1 MPPFTLQ
8 GTITV
13 LMVLVALISPLASAL
28 PSLRILPLGDSIT
41 KGNGSKDQKGYRN
54 RLREK
59 LIGRGTSVD
68 MVGSLKHPP
77 TGMAD
82 NDHEGHSGKVLA
94 QINTYWKLSIAARPN
109 VVLVHAGT
117 NNMDLEVDLEGSPNM
132 LASIIDGLFQNAPDT
147 TVLVA
152 PVIWANNPRM
162 QKNTDRFNPQVIS
175 IIEERQKAGK
185 HILEVPI
192 DINAGDLSDEKHPND
207 SGYEKMADAWLKAIL
222 EADKRG
228 WLKAPTK
235 IDAAGLPGVG
245 LGVGGGTGGAQEE
258 IVGKIWKKQGTAF
271 EGFRIWEPVGTIRD
285 SAESSSREKVILADL
300 NGDGIADYVLADK
313 DGKMRAWI
321 NGGKPN
327 DWKSIGYINPDWKSI
342 TGDMIRLADVDNDG
356 KADLIALYEDGAAK
370 VWKNVDNGKKFESL
384 DSRWATGLAS
394 RDKVRFED
402 IDGDGY
408 ADYVIVYEGGAV
420 KWARNTHNNG
430 KDSSKKNW
438 ETETTIAPGPAGIPQ
453 DSTNI
458 RDIDGD
464 GKADYLVIYQG
475 GAVKAFRNTL
485 KEGGRNWDDLGT
497 IAPGIEG
504 VAGEMIRFADMD
516 GDGLADFLAVADDGS
531 IRMWKNLGITGTK
544 GQSIRFADLTGEG
557 RDDLISVDSRG
568 RARAWINKGDN
579 KWEAIG
585 EIAPG
590 FDEDLSD
597 SRIEFIDVN
606 GDKRADYLII
616 YGGGAVKAYLNNGNL
631 PDPGD
636 RRIWQDGITISPG
649 VGAPGSKV
657 RFADLDGDGYA
668 DFLILYEGGAVK
680 YWQNNKNI
688 PPRNGGRI
696 WKEGIVVAT
705 GVGEPGSKVQFA
717 DLTGDGKAD
726 YIVQYDGGA
735 ARGYRNNGK
744 IPIGEGRKWNDM
756 GTIAAGV
763 SPQGPVHYADINGDR
778 KADYLV
784 VFDGGAVNAYLNN
797 HDWAP
802 KLPDNPGQP
811 IPVEPG
817 TGGGG
822 GGGDGSSGGG
832 DDEGDDDE
840 GNGGGG
846 SGEGDDDGGS
856 DGGSDGGN
864 NGDKDVVYIDPK
876 IWDSKNPTAG
886 CQPPCTL
893 ILPPWPLSS
902 KTTISFPV
910 ITETFKETWP
920 ETTSGVTKYGTTTIT
935 VKITLP
941 PLTTSEIGV
950 SNVILT
956 ESTSISVPVRGSVIP
971 SPVTLTEPT
980 HGITY
985 TYKPGPLP
993 TDDVNV
999 GPPPGIA
1006 PGVIITAGPPG
1017 PICKSGC
1024 GKPCLF
1030 GCAPGGGGGG
1040 SGGGSIGCIGGGC
1053 PGPGGNC
1060 VGPGCEKSNDDDND
1074 DDDNDDDDD
1083 DDEDCATETN
1093 TECHQVCTTKP
1104 CATVCN
1110 TYLGCD
1116 CTTSQVTDY
1125 WVSCESSSCTTTST
1139 EVITGCFLT
1148 ATATTTGASCPLTPV
1163 DYGDDFGDDDNAL
1176 GNLGSTYKTTFSA
1189 SVIVSSTPYPVND
1202 GYATVDRTAYSI
1214 PDVESASK
1222 TKMRGTSAVILP
1234 SYVGTT
1240 ISVTIKGISFITTSY
1255 PKATTT
1261 FGETTT
1267 TEPSET
1273 TTSYPTNTAINEGEA
1288 YCYEGDTNYV
1298 EFTKDEARQVIGSFC
1313 DSSYTLGPGNTFG
1326 QNVALEEDG
1335 YTVIVSA
1342 KWAPDQSGCGDK
1354 EPFSFSEDDW
1364 NHDLCLGG
1372 WTAGYSCPN
1381 DEEDR
1386 QSSYGGVYV
1395 LDPPEN
1401 GGCLLLS
1408 LYAYDTS
1415 TMRLKALPKGAESLI
1430 PPVMNVTHMG
1440 EKKEWIANDKFDGR
1454 RMWPVAE
1461 GTTHGGK
1468 PSTTGVVQTKNSS

>member
-132 LASIIDGLFQNAPDT
+132 LASIVDGLFQNAPDT

-207 SGYEKMADAWLKAIL
+207 NGYEKMADTWLKAIL

-245 LGVGGGTGGAQEE
+245 LGVGGGAGGAQEE
-258 IVGKIWKKQGTAF
+258 IVGKIWKKQGTVF
-271 EGFRIWEPVGTIRD
+271 EGFRTWDSVGTIRG
-285 SAESSSREKVILADL
+285 SAENSSREKVILADL
-300 NGDGIADYVLADK
+300 NGDGIADYALADK
-313 DGKMRAWI
+313 DGKIRAWI

-327 DWKSIGYINPDWKSI
+327 DWKSIGYINPDWKSV
-342 TGDMIRLADVDNDG
+342 TGDMIRFADVDNDG

-384 DSRWATGLAS
+384 DSRWATGLTS

-408 ADYVIVYEGGAV
+408 ADYVVVYDGGAV

-453 DSTNI
+453 DSTSI

-504 VAGEMIRFADMD
+504 VTGEMIRFADMD
-516 GDGLADFLAVADDGS
+516 GDGLADFLAVTDDGS

-631 PDPGD
+631 PDPGN

-649 VGAPGSKV
+649 VGEPGSKV

-705 GVGEPGSKVQFA
+705 GVGEPGSKVRFA

-784 VFDGGAVNAYLNN
+784 VFDGGA
-797 HDWAP
+797 
-802 KLPDNPGQP
+802 
-811 IPVEPG
+811 
-817 TGGGG
+817 
-822 GGGDGSSGGG
+822 
-832 DDEGDDDE
+832 
-840 GNGGGG
+840 
-846 SGEGDDDGGS
+846 
-856 DGGSDGGN
+856 
-864 NGDKDVVYIDPK
+864 
-876 IWDSKNPTAG
+876 
-886 CQPPCTL
+886 
-893 ILPPWPLSS
+893 
-902 KTTISFPV
+902 TTISFPV

-941 PLTTSEIGV
+941 PLVTSEIGV

-993 TDDVNV
+993 TNDVNI

-1024 GKPCLF
+1024 
-1030 GCAPGGGGGG
+1030 
-1040 SGGGSIGCIGGGC
+1040 
-1053 PGPGGNC
+1053 
-1060 VGPGCEKSNDDDND
+1060 
-1074 DDDNDDDDD
+1074 
-1083 DDEDCATETN
+1083 
-1093 TECHQVCTTKP
+1093 
-1104 CATVCN
+1104 
-1110 TYLGCD
+1110 
-1116 CTTSQVTDY
+1116 
-1125 WVSCESSSCTTTST
+1125 
-1139 EVITGCFLT
+1139 GCFLT

-1163 DYGDDFGDDDNAL
+1163 DYGDDFGDDNNAL
-1176 GNLGSTYKTTFSA
+1176 GNLGSTYKTTFAA

-1273 TTSYPTNTAINEGEA
+1273 TTSYPTNTAINEAEA

-1313 DSSYTLGPGNTFG
+1313 DSSYTLDPGNTFG

-1386 QSSYGGVYV
+1386 QSSYGGAYV

-1461 GTTHGGK
+1461 STTHGGK

>member
-245 LGVGGGTGGAQEE
+245 LGVGGGAGGAQEE
-258 IVGKIWKKQGTAF
+258 IVGKIWKKQGTVF
-271 EGFRIWEPVGTIRD
+271 EGFRTWDSVGTIRG
-285 SAESSSREKVILADL
+285 SAENSSREKVILADL

-313 DGKMRAWI
+313 DGKIRAWI

-327 DWKSIGYINPDWKSI
+327 DWKSIDYINPDWKSI

-384 DSRWATGLAS
+384 DSRWATGLVS

-408 ADYVIVYEGGAV
+408 ADYVVVYEGGAV

-453 DSTNI
+453 DSTSI

-504 VAGEMIRFADMD
+504 VTGEMIRFADMD

-649 VGAPGSKV
+649 VGEPGSKV

-705 GVGEPGSKVQFA
+705 GVGEPGSKVRFA

-784 VFDGGAVNAYLNN
+784 VFDGGA
-797 HDWAP
+797 
-802 KLPDNPGQP
+802 
-811 IPVEPG
+811 
-817 TGGGG
+817 
-822 GGGDGSSGGG
+822 
-832 DDEGDDDE
+832 
-840 GNGGGG
+840 
-846 SGEGDDDGGS
+846 
-856 DGGSDGGN
+856 
-864 NGDKDVVYIDPK
+864 
-876 IWDSKNPTAG
+876 
-886 CQPPCTL
+886 
-893 ILPPWPLSS
+893 
-902 KTTISFPV
+902 TTISFPV

-941 PLTTSEIGV
+941 PLVTSEIGV

-993 TDDVNV
+993 TNDVNI

-1024 GKPCLF
+1024 
-1030 GCAPGGGGGG
+1030 
-1040 SGGGSIGCIGGGC
+1040 
-1053 PGPGGNC
+1053 
-1060 VGPGCEKSNDDDND
+1060 
-1074 DDDNDDDDD
+1074 
-1083 DDEDCATETN
+1083 
-1093 TECHQVCTTKP
+1093 
-1104 CATVCN
+1104 
-1110 TYLGCD
+1110 
-1116 CTTSQVTDY
+1116 
-1125 WVSCESSSCTTTST
+1125 
-1139 EVITGCFLT
+1139 GCFLT

-1163 DYGDDFGDDDNAL
+1163 DYGDDFGDDNNAL

-1261 FGETTT
+1261 FGETTS

-1273 TTSYPTNTAINEGEA
+1273 TTSYPTNTAINEAEA

-1313 DSSYTLGPGNTFG
+1313 DSSYTLDPGNTFG

-1386 QSSYGGVYV
+1386 QSSYGGAYV

-1461 GTTHGGK
+1461 STTHGGK

>member
-1 MPPFTLQ
+1 MPSFTLQ
-8 GTITV
+8 GAIIMM
-13 LMVLVALISPLASAL
+13 MVIVALISPLASAL

-117 NNMDLEVDLEGSPNM
+117 NNMDLEVDLEGSPHM

-162 QKNTDRFNPQVIS
+162 QKNTDRFNPQVTS

-258 IVGKIWKKQGTAF
+258 IVGKIWKKQGTVF
-271 EGFRIWEPVGTIRD
+271 EGFRTWEPVGTIRG
-285 SAESSSREKVILADL
+285 SAENSSREKVILADL

-342 TGDMIRLADVDNDG
+342 KGNMIRLADVDNDG

-370 VWKNVDNGKKFESL
+370 VWKNVDNGKRFESL

-408 ADYVIVYEGGAV
+408 ADYVIVYGGGAV

-453 DSTNI
+453 DSTSI

-464 GKADYLVIYQG
+464 GKADYLVIYDG

-485 KEGGRNWDDLGT
+485 EEGGRNWDDLGT

-504 VAGEMIRFADMD
+504 VTGEMIRFADMD
-516 GDGLADFLAVADDGS
+516 GDGLADFLAVTDDGS

-557 RDDLISVDSRG
+557 RDDLISVDFRG

-597 SRIEFIDVN
+597 SRVEFIDVN

-649 VGAPGSKV
+649 VGEPGSKV
-657 RFADLDGDGYA
+657 EFADLDGDGYA

-705 GVGEPGSKVQFA
+705 GVGEPGSKVRFA

-756 GTIAAGV
+756 GTIASGV

-784 VFDGGAVNAYLNN
+784 VFGGGAVNAYLNN
-797 HDWAP
+797 HDWTP
-802 KLPDNPGQP
+802 KLPDKPGQP
-811 IPVEPG
+811 IP
-817 TGGGG
+817 
-822 GGGDGSSGGG
+822 
-832 DDEGDDDE
+832 
-840 GNGGGG
+840 
-846 SGEGDDDGGS
+846 
-856 DGGSDGGN
+856 
-864 NGDKDVVYIDPK
+864 

-935 VKITLP
+935 VRITLP

-956 ESTSISVPVRGSVIP
+956 ESTSKSVPVRGSVIP

-993 TDDVNV
+993 TDDVDI

-1024 GKPCLF
+1024 
-1030 GCAPGGGGGG
+1030 
-1040 SGGGSIGCIGGGC
+1040 
-1053 PGPGGNC
+1053 
-1060 VGPGCEKSNDDDND
+1060 
-1074 DDDNDDDDD
+1074 
-1083 DDEDCATETN
+1083 
-1093 TECHQVCTTKP
+1093 
-1104 CATVCN
+1104 
-1110 TYLGCD
+1110 GCD

-1139 EVITGCFLT
+1139 EIITGCFLT
-1148 ATATTTGASCPLTPV
+1148 ETATTTDASCPLTTL
-1163 DYGDDFGDDDNAL
+1163 DYDGDLGDDYNGV
-1176 GNLGSTYKTTFSA
+1176 GNWGSTYKTTFSA

-1202 GYATVDRTAYSI
+1202 GYATVDRTAYPI
-1214 PDVESASK
+1214 PDVKSATK
-1222 TKMRGTSAVILP
+1222 TKMRGTSAIILP
-1234 SYVGTT
+1234 SHVGNT
-1240 ISVTIKGISFITTSY
+1240 ISVTIKGVSFVTTWY

-1261 FGETTT
+1261 VGESTSTS

-1273 TTSYPTNTAINEGEA
+1273 TSFPTNTAITEAEA
-1288 YCYEGDTNYV
+1288 YCFEGNSDYV
-1298 EFTKDEARQVIGSFC
+1298 EFTLNEARQVIGSFC
-1313 DSSYTLGPGNTFG
+1313 DSSYTLDPDNTFG
-1326 QNVALEEDG
+1326 QNMALEENG

-1354 EPFSFSEDDW
+1354 EAFSFAEDDW
-1364 NHDLCLGG
+1364 NHDLCLDG
-1372 WTAGYSCPN
+1372 WDAAYSCPD
-1381 DEEDR
+1381 DEDDR
-1386 QSSYGGVYV
+1386 QSSYGGAYV
-1395 LDPPEN
+1395 LDPPKN

-1415 TMRLKALPKGAESLI
+1415 TMRLKALPEGAGSPI
-1430 PPVMNVTHMG
+1430 PPMMNVTYVG
-1440 EKKEWIANDKFDGR
+1440 EKKQWVANDKSDGR

-1461 GTTHGGK
+1461 GTTHEGK
-1468 PSTTGVVQTKNSS
+1468 PSTTGEVQTKNLS

>member
-1 MPPFTLQ
+1 MPT
-8 GTITV
+8 
-13 LMVLVALISPLASAL
+13 M
-28 PSLRILPLGDSIT
+28 
-41 KGNGSKDQKGYRN
+41 
-54 RLREK
+54 
-59 LIGRGTSVD
+59 
-68 MVGSLKHPP
+68 
-77 TGMAD
+77 
-82 NDHEGHSGKVLA
+82 
-94 QINTYWKLSIAARPN
+94 LS
-109 VVLVHAGT
+109 
-117 NNMDLEVDLEGSPNM
+117 
-132 LASIIDGLFQNAPDT
+132 
-147 TVLVA
+147 
-152 PVIWANNPRM
+152 
-162 QKNTDRFNPQVIS
+162 
-175 IIEERQKAGK
+175 
-185 HILEVPI
+185 
-192 DINAGDLSDEKHPND
+192 
-207 SGYEKMADAWLKAIL
+207 Y
-222 EADKRG
+222 
-228 WLKAPTK
+228 
-235 IDAAGLPGVG
+235 
-245 LGVGGGTGGAQEE
+245 
-258 IVGKIWKKQGTAF
+258 
-271 EGFRIWEPVGTIRD
+271 
-285 SAESSSREKVILADL
+285 
-300 NGDGIADYVLADK
+300 
-313 DGKMRAWI
+313 
-321 NGGKPN
+321 
-327 DWKSIGYINPDWKSI
+327 
-342 TGDMIRLADVDNDG
+342 
-356 KADLIALYEDGAAK
+356 
-370 VWKNVDNGKKFESL
+370 
-384 DSRWATGLAS
+384 
-394 RDKVRFED
+394 
-402 IDGDGY
+402 
-408 ADYVIVYEGGAV
+408 
-420 KWARNTHNNG
+420 
-430 KDSSKKNW
+430 SSKKNW
-438 ETETTIAPGPAGIPQ
+438 ETEATIAPRPAGIPQ
-453 DSTNI
+453 DSTSI

-485 KEGGRNWDDLGT
+485 KEGDRNWDNLGT

-504 VAGEMIRFADMD
+504 VTGEMIRFADMD

-531 IRMWKNLGITGTK
+531 VRMWKNLGITGTK

-568 RARAWINKGDN
+568 RARAWINKGEN

-636 RRIWQDGITISPG
+636 RRIWRDGITISPG
-649 VGAPGSKV
+649 VGEPGSKV

-668 DFLILYEGGAVK
+668 DFLILYDGGAER
-680 YWQNNKNI
+680 W
-688 PPRNGGRI
+688 PHLER
-696 WKEGIVVAT
+696 GIVVAT
-705 GVGEPGSKVQFA
+705 GVGEPGSKVRFA

-811 IPVEPG
+811 VPVEPG

-822 GGGDGSSGGG
+822 GGGGDSGDG
-832 DDEGDDDE
+832 
-840 GNGGGG
+840 
-846 SGEGDDDGGS
+846 
-856 DGGSDGGN
+856 DGGN
-864 NGDKDVVYIDPK
+864 NGDKDIVYIDPK

-886 CQPPCTL
+886 CQPLCTL
-893 ILPPWPLSS
+893 ILPSWPLSS

-910 ITETFKETWP
+910 VTETFKETWP

-956 ESTSISVPVRGSVIP
+956 ESTSKSVPIRGSVIP

-985 TYKPGPLP
+985 TYKPGTLP
-993 TDDVNV
+993 TGDVDI

-1030 GCAPGGGGGG
+1030 GCNPGGGGGG

-1060 VGPGCEKSNDDDND
+1060 VGPGCEKNKDDDND
-1074 DDDNDDDDD
+1074 DNDDNDNDNDDDDD

-1125 WVSCESSSCTTTST
+1125 WVSCKSSSCTTTST
-1139 EVITGCFLT
+1139 EVITGCLLT
-1148 ATATTTGASCPLTPV
+1148 ATATTTASSCPLTTL
-1163 DYGDDFGDDDNAL
+1163 DYNDDLGDDYNGI
-1176 GNLGSTYKTTFSA
+1176 GNWGSTYKTTFSA

-1202 GYATVDRTAYSI
+1202 GYATVDRTAYPI
-1214 PDVESASK
+1214 TDVKSATK
-1222 TKMRGTSAVILP
+1222 TKMLGTSAIIVP
-1234 SYVGTT
+1234 SHVGNT
-1240 ISVTIKGISFITTSY
+1240 ISVTIKGVSFVTTNDNI
-1255 PKATTT
+1255 PNRNGHPEA
-1261 FGETTT
+1261 
-1267 TEPSET
+1267 
-1273 TTSYPTNTAINEGEA
+1273 EA
-1288 YCYEGDTNYV
+1288 YCFEGNSDYV
-1298 EFTKDEARQVIGSFC
+1298 EFTKDEARQVVGSFC
-1313 DSSYTLGPGNTFG
+1313 DSSYTLDPDNTFG

-1335 YTVIVSA
+1335 YTVVVSA
-1342 KWAPDQSGCGDK
+1342 KWAPDQSGCGEK
-1354 EPFSFSEDDW
+1354 EPFSFSGDDW
-1364 NHDLCLGG
+1364 NHDLCSGG
-1372 WTAGYSCPN
+1372 WTADYSCPN
-1381 DEEDR
+1381 DVEDR
-1386 QSSYGGVYV
+1386 QSSYGGAYV

-1415 TMRLKALPKGAESLI
+1415 TMRLKALPKGSESLI
-1430 PPVMNVTHMG
+1430 PSVMNVTHMG
-1440 EKKEWIANDKFDGR
+1440 EKKEWIANDKYDGR

-1461 GTTHGGK
+1461 GTTQVGK
-1468 PSTTGVVQTKNSS
+1468 PSTTGAVKTKNLP

>member
-245 LGVGGGTGGAQEE
+245 LGVGGGAGGAQEE
-258 IVGKIWKKQGTAF
+258 IVGKIWKKQGTVF
-271 EGFRIWEPVGTIRD
+271 EGFRTWDSVGTIRG
-285 SAESSSREKVILADL
+285 SAENSSREKVILADL

-313 DGKMRAWI
+313 DGKIRAWI

-327 DWKSIGYINPDWKSI
+327 DWKSIGYINPDWKSV
-342 TGDMIRLADVDNDG
+342 TGDMIRFADVDNDG

-408 ADYVIVYEGGAV
+408 ADYVVVYEGGAV

-453 DSTNI
+453 DSTSI

-504 VAGEMIRFADMD
+504 VTGEMIRFADMD

-649 VGAPGSKV
+649 VGEPGSKV

-705 GVGEPGSKVQFA
+705 GVGEPGSKVRFA

-784 VFDGGAVNAYLNN
+784 VFDGGA
-797 HDWAP
+797 
-802 KLPDNPGQP
+802 
-811 IPVEPG
+811 
-817 TGGGG
+817 
-822 GGGDGSSGGG
+822 
-832 DDEGDDDE
+832 
-840 GNGGGG
+840 
-846 SGEGDDDGGS
+846 
-856 DGGSDGGN
+856 
-864 NGDKDVVYIDPK
+864 
-876 IWDSKNPTAG
+876 
-886 CQPPCTL
+886 
-893 ILPPWPLSS
+893 
-902 KTTISFPV
+902 TTISFPV

-941 PLTTSEIGV
+941 PLVTSEIGV

-993 TDDVNV
+993 TNDVNI

-1024 GKPCLF
+1024 
-1030 GCAPGGGGGG
+1030 
-1040 SGGGSIGCIGGGC
+1040 
-1053 PGPGGNC
+1053 
-1060 VGPGCEKSNDDDND
+1060 
-1074 DDDNDDDDD
+1074 
-1083 DDEDCATETN
+1083 
-1093 TECHQVCTTKP
+1093 
-1104 CATVCN
+1104 
-1110 TYLGCD
+1110 
-1116 CTTSQVTDY
+1116 
-1125 WVSCESSSCTTTST
+1125 
-1139 EVITGCFLT
+1139 GCFLT

-1163 DYGDDFGDDDNAL
+1163 DYGDDFGDDNNAL

-1273 TTSYPTNTAINEGEA
+1273 TTSYPTNTAINEAEA

-1313 DSSYTLGPGNTFG
+1313 DSSYTLDPGNTFG

-1386 QSSYGGVYV
+1386 QSSYGGAYV

-1461 GTTHGGK
+1461 STTHGGK